1 MIPFSPILENFIA
14 CGIVVSRD
22 AWLLFILDQR
32 KPQSTKLQMHFDQI
46 ADSIFLSFSWIKQLK
61 KSG

>member
-1 MIPFSPILENFIA
+1 
-14 CGIVVSRD
+14 VVSRD

-46 ADSIFLSFSWIKQLK
+46 DDSISLSFSWIKQIK
-61 KSG
+61 RVADPNQW